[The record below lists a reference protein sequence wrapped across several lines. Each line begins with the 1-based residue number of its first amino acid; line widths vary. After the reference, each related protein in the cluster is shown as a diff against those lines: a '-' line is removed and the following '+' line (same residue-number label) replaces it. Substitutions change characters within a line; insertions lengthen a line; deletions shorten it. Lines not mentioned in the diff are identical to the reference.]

1 MTAPAPALDGE
12 AAACLAGLDAAL
24 AGGAPPTLARVS
36 PAALD
41 LALRAFAKRHGAAA
55 LPLLERLADAAPDKE
70 HRRAARRAL
79 YRLDQSG
86 VRPVGRAAAP
96 PARPVVTRE
105 AEHPVRAWLSGI
117 DGSGS
122 RAAWIL
128 FEGGLG
134 GGLRLCSLILND
146 EAGIMDAAGG
156 PIARKRLEAELRG
169 LRESQKLPWVEV
181 DGRRACALV
190 ADTLALH
197 EHLGTV
203 PPPEFARW
211 RKLFGE
217 AQPKAS
223 RANTIEKLPVA
234 TPSTAAPALAPD
246 PLSGEAQPQAS
257 RANIKE
263 KFPVASPP
271 TADPKMVPP
280 FPSEPPEA
288 SLLYPLG
295 SPSAAPRPSL
305 LDLPELQGWFIDPA
319 RVQHEAL
326 ALLQVRESRLV
337 VSDQIK
343 AEREASIV
351 DGVVEA
357 QLPDAARRRWA
368 GRLREMAEI
377 FRMTGRREPAALA
390 EETAAALAD
399 PERPATSIPFART
412 LAARG
417 IEMASDVALGRTRL
431 ADVSRAPTR
440 RPRP

>member
-1 MTAPAPALDGE
+1 MTAPAPRDE
-12 AAACLAGLDAAL
+12 AAACLAALETAL
-24 AGGAPPTLARVS
+24 AGGGDLPALAHVS
-36 PAALD
+36 PTALD
-41 LALRAFAKRHGAAA
+41 EALRALAKRHGGAA
-55 LPLLERLADAAPDKE
+55 LPLLERLVEATPDKA
-70 HRRAARRAL
+70 HRREVRRAL

-86 VRPVGRAAAP
+86 LRPPRAAAAA
-96 PARPVVTRE
+96 PARPVVTRT

-181 DGRRACALV
+181 EGRRACALV
-190 ADTLALH
+190 ADALALH

-211 RKLFGE
+211 RKLMGE
-217 AQPKAS
+217 VQPKAS
-223 RANTIEKLPVA
+223 RADTREKLPA
-234 TPSTAAPALAPD
+234 DTPLTAASALAPD
-246 PLSGEAQPQAS
+246 
-257 RANIKE
+257 
-263 KFPVASPP
+263 
-271 TADPKMVPP
+271 T
-280 FPSEPPEA
+280 
-288 SLLYPLG
+288 SLLDR
-295 SPSAAPRPSL
+295 SATL
-305 LDLPELQGWFIDPA
+305 LDLPELMGWFIDPA

-368 GRLREMAEI
+368 ARLREMAEI
-377 FRMTGRREPAALA
+377 FRMTGRLEPAAMA
-390 EETAAALAD
+390 EQTAAALAD
-399 PERPATSIPFART
+399 PGRPATAIPFARA

-417 IEMASDVALGRTRL
+417 IEMASEVALGRTRF
-431 ADVSRAPTR
+431 ADVSRAPAR
-440 RPRP
+440 RARS

>member
-1 MTAPAPALDGE
+1 MTASAPNHE
-12 AAACLAGLDAAL
+12 ADACLAALEAAL
-24 AGGAPPTLARVS
+24 GSGDLPALARVS

-41 LALRAFAKRHGAAA
+41 RALRALAKQRGAAA
-55 LPLLERLADAAPDKE
+55 LPLLERLAGAAPDKE
-70 HRRAARRAL
+70 QRRAARRAL
-79 YRLDQSG
+79 YRLEQSG
-86 VRPVGRAAAP
+86 VRPAGAATRA

-105 AEHPVRAWLSGI
+105 AEQPVRAWLSGI

-190 ADTLALH
+190 ADALALH
-197 EHLGTV
+197 ERLGTV

-211 RKLFGE
+211 RKLIGE
-217 AQPKAS
+217 VQPKA
-223 RANTIEKLPVA
+223 TQ
-234 TPSTAAPALAPD
+234 
-246 PLSGEAQPQAS
+246 GEVQPQAS
-257 RANIKE
+257 RADTRE
-263 KFPVASPP
+263 KLTVDNTPAPADLLERSP
-271 TADPKMVPP
+271 T
-280 FPSEPPEA
+280 
-288 SLLYPLG
+288 LLE
-295 SPSAAPRPSL
+295 
-305 LDLPELQGWFIDPA
+305 LPELMGWFVDPA

-326 ALLQVRESRLV
+326 ALLQARESRLV

-343 AEREASIV
+343 AERETAIV

-357 QLPDAARRRWA
+357 QFPPAARQRWA
-368 GRLREMAEI
+368 GRLREMADI
-377 FRMTGRREPAALA
+377 FRLTGRAEPAAMA
-390 EETAAALAD
+390 TQAAAALAD
-399 PERPATSIPFART
+399 VGRPATAIPFVRA

-417 IEMASDVALGRTRL
+417 LEMAAEVALGRARP
-431 ADVSRAPTR
+431 DEVSRAPAR
-440 RPRP
+440 RARS

>member
-1 MTAPAPALDGE
+1 MTPPAPRDE
-12 AAACLAGLDAAL
+12 VAACLAALEAAL
-24 AGGAPPTLARVS
+24 AGGDSPALARVS

-41 LALRAFAKRHGAAA
+41 DALRALVKRHGAAS
-55 LPLLERLADAAPDKE
+55 LPLLERLADAAPDKD
-70 HRRAARRAL
+70 HRRAVRRAL
-79 YRLDQSG
+79 YRLEQSG
-86 VRPVGRAAAP
+86 LRPPRTAATV
-96 PARPVVTRE
+96 PARPVVTRA

-190 ADTLALH
+190 ADALALH
-197 EHLGTV
+197 ARLATV

-211 RKLFGE
+211 RRSFAAAPQLPGDLRPKLE
-217 AQPKAS
+217 ETLPADMPS
-223 RANTIEKLPVA
+223 RAAA
-234 TPSTAAPALAPD
+234 T
-246 PLSGEAQPQAS
+246 E
-257 RANIKE
+257 N
-263 KFPVASPP
+263 
-271 TADPKMVPP
+271 
-280 FPSEPPEA
+280 
-288 SLLYPLG
+288 LLDR
-295 SPSAAPRPSL
+295 SATL
-305 LDLPELQGWFIDPA
+305 LDLAELMGWFIDPA

-351 DGVVEA
+351 DGVIEA

-368 GRLREMAEI
+368 ARLREMAEI
-377 FRMTGRREPAALA
+377 FRMTGRLEPAAMA
-390 EETAAALAD
+390 EQTAAALAD
-399 PERPATSIPFART
+399 PARPATTIPFARA

-417 IEMASDVALGRTRL
+417 IEMASEVALGRTRL
-431 ADVSRAPTR
+431 ADVTRTPARRAR
-440 RPRP
+440 S

>member
-1 MTAPAPALDGE
+1 MTAPAPNHEGE
-12 AAACLAGLDAAL
+12 ACLAALEAAL
-24 AGGAPPTLARVS
+24 GGGDLPALARVS

-41 LALRAFAKRHGAAA
+41 RALRALAKQRGAAA
-55 LPLLERLADAAPDKE
+55 LPLLERLASAAPDKE
-70 HRRAARRAL
+70 QRRAARRAL

-86 VRPVGRAAAP
+86 VRSAPAATRA
-96 PARPVVTRE
+96 PARPVVIRE
-105 AEHPVRAWLSGI
+105 AEQPVRAWLSGI

-181 DGRRACALV
+181 DGRRACVLV
-190 ADTLALH
+190 ADALALH
-197 EHLGTV
+197 ERLGTV

-211 RKLFGE
+211 KRLF
-217 AQPKAS
+217 AVKS
-223 RANTIEKLPVA
+223 LP
-234 TPSTAAPALAPD
+234 PGP
-246 PLSGEAQPQAS
+246 GGQ
-257 RANIKE
+257 
-263 KFPVASPP
+263 
-271 TADPKMVPP
+271 
-280 FPSEPPEA
+280 PEA

-295 SPSAAPRPSL
+295 SPSAAPRQATAHLDRSASL
-305 LDLPELQGWFIDPA
+305 LDLPELMGWFVDPA

-326 ALLQVRESRLV
+326 ALLQARESRFV

-343 AEREASIV
+343 AERETAIV

-357 QLPDAARRRWA
+357 QFPPAARQRWA
-368 GRLREMAEI
+368 GRLREMADI
-377 FRMTGRREPAALA
+377 FRLTGRAEPAAMA
-390 EETAAALAD
+390 TQAAAALAD
-399 PERPATSIPFART
+399 LERPATAIPFIRA

-417 IEMASDVALGRTRL
+417 LEMAAEVALGRARL
-431 ADVSRAPTR
+431 DDVSRAPAR
-440 RPRP
+440 RARS

>member
-1 MTAPAPALDGE
+1 MTAPAPRDE
-12 AAACLAGLDAAL
+12 AAACLAALETAL
-24 AGGAPPTLARVS
+24 AGGGDLPALAHVS
-36 PAALD
+36 PTALD
-41 LALRAFAKRHGAAA
+41 EALRALGKRHGGAA
-55 LPLLERLADAAPDKE
+55 LPLLERLVDAAPDKA
-70 HRRAARRAL
+70 HRREVRRAL

-86 VRPVGRAAAP
+86 LRPPRAAAAA
-96 PARPVVTRE
+96 PARPVVTRT

-181 DGRRACALV
+181 EGRRACALV
-190 ADTLALH
+190 ADALALH

-211 RKLFGE
+211 RRLFAAPPQLQGDLRPKLGE

-223 RANTIEKLPVA
+223 RTDTKEKLPADLPSPTTPTVDTATSVA
-234 TPSTAAPALAPD
+234 D
-246 PLSGEAQPQAS
+246 
-257 RANIKE
+257 
-263 KFPVASPP
+263 
-271 TADPKMVPP
+271 
-280 FPSEPPEA
+280 
-288 SLLYPLG
+288 
-295 SPSAAPRPSL
+295 SATL
-305 LDLPELQGWFIDPA
+305 LDLPELMGWFIDPA

-368 GRLREMAEI
+368 ARLREMAEI
-377 FRMTGRREPAALA
+377 FRMTGRLEPAAMA
-390 EETAAALAD
+390 EQTAAALAD
-399 PERPATSIPFART
+399 PGRPATAIPFARA

-417 IEMASDVALGRTRL
+417 IEMASEVALGRTRL
-431 ADVSRAPTR
+431 ADVSRAPAR
-440 RPRP
+440 RARS

>member
-1 MTAPAPALDGE
+1 MTPSAPGDE
-12 AAACLAGLDAAL
+12 AAACLAALEAAL
-24 AGGAPPTLARVS
+24 AGRGELPALAPVS

-41 LALRAFAKRHGAAA
+41 EALRALAKRHGAAA
-55 LPLLERLADAAPDKE
+55 LPLLERLAGAAPDKA
-70 HRRAARRAL
+70 HRREVRRAL

-86 VRPVGRAAAP
+86 LRPPRAAAP
-96 PARPVVTRE
+96 APARPVVTRA
-105 AEHPVRAWLSGI
+105 AEQPVRAWLSGI

-169 LRESQKLPWVEV
+169 LREGQKLPWVEV

-190 ADTLALH
+190 ADALALH
-197 EHLGTV
+197 ERLGTV

-211 RKLFGE
+211 RKLMGE
-217 AQPKAS
+217 VQPKAS
-223 RANTIEKLPVA
+223 RANTPEKLPA
-234 TPSTAAPALAPD
+234 DTPPTAAPALAPD
-246 PLSGEAQPQAS
+246 TSVLEH
-257 RANIKE
+257 
-263 KFPVASPP
+263 
-271 TADPKMVPP
+271 
-280 FPSEPPEA
+280 
-288 SLLYPLG
+288 
-295 SPSAAPRPSL
+295 SATL
-305 LDLPELQGWFIDPA
+305 LDLPELMGWFIDPT

-368 GRLREMAEI
+368 ARLREMAEI
-377 FRMTGRREPAALA
+377 FRMTGRVDQAAMA
-390 EETAAALAD
+390 EQTGTALAD
-399 PERPATSIPFART
+399 TARPATSIPFARA

-417 IEMASDVALGRTRL
+417 IEMASEVALGRTRL
-431 ADVSRAPTR
+431 ADVSRAPAR
-440 RPRP
+440 RARS

>member
-1 MTAPAPALDGE
+1 MTAAPPSDA
-12 AAACLAGLDAAL
+12 AAACLAVLEAAL
-24 AGGAPPTLARVS
+24 GDATPPALPAGRADD
-36 PAALD
+36 LD
-41 LALRAFAKRHGAAA
+41 EALRALARRHGAAA
-55 LPLLERLADAAPDKE
+55 VPLLERLAEAAPDKE
-70 HRRAARRAL
+70 HRRAVRRAL
-79 YRLDQSG
+79 YRLEQSG
-86 VRPVGRAAAP
+86 QRPARAPAAT
-96 PARPVVTRE
+96 PARPVVARE

-190 ADTLALH
+190 ADALALH
-197 EHLGTV
+197 ERLGTV

-211 RKLFGE
+211 RKIFAAAPQLQADLRPKLGE

-223 RANTIEKLPVA
+223 RTDTKEKLPADMPLPAAETFLTDSA
-234 TPSTAAPALAPD
+234 T
-246 PLSGEAQPQAS
+246 
-257 RANIKE
+257 
-263 KFPVASPP
+263 
-271 TADPKMVPP
+271 
-280 FPSEPPEA
+280 
-288 SLLYPLG
+288 
-295 SPSAAPRPSL
+295 L
-305 LDLPELQGWFIDPA
+305 LDLPELMGWFIDPV

-337 VSDQIK
+337 VSDQVK

-368 GRLREMAEI
+368 ARLREMAEI
-377 FRMTGRREPAALA
+377 FRMTGRLEPAALA
-390 EETAAALAD
+390 EQTAAALAD
-399 PERPATSIPFART
+399 VGRPATAIPFARA

-417 IEMASDVALGRTRL
+417 IEMASEVALGRTRL
-431 ADVSRAPTR
+431 ADVSRAPAR
-440 RPRP
+440 RARS

>member
-1 MTAPAPALDGE
+1 MTAPATRDE
-12 AAACLAGLDAAL
+12 AAACLAALEAAL
-24 AGGAPPTLARVS
+24 AGGGPPALARVS

-41 LALRAFAKRHGAAA
+41 DALRALAKRHGAAS
-55 LPLLERLADAAPDKE
+55 LPLLERLADAASDKA
-70 HRRAARRAL
+70 HRRAVRRAL
-79 YRLDQSG
+79 YRLEQAG
-86 VRPVGRAAAP
+86 LRPPRAAAAA
-96 PARPVVTRE
+96 PARPVVTRA

-156 PIARKRLEAELRG
+156 PIARKRLGAELRG

-190 ADTLALH
+190 ADALALH
-197 EHLGTV
+197 ERLGTV

-211 RKLFGE
+211 RRLF
-217 AQPKAS
+217 A
-223 RANTIEKLPVA
+223 
-234 TPSTAAPALAPD
+234 AAPQLQGDLRPK
-246 PLSGEAQPQAS
+246 LGEAQPQAS
-257 RANIKE
+257 RTDTKMKLPADM
-263 KFPVASPP
+263 PSPDAE
-271 TADPKMVPP
+271 T
-280 FPSEPPEA
+280 E
-288 SLLYPLG
+288 SLLDR
-295 SPSAAPRPSL
+295 SATL
-305 LDLPELQGWFIDPA
+305 LDLPELMGWFIDPG

-337 VSDQIK
+337 ISDHIK

-357 QLPDAARRRWA
+357 QLADGARRRWA
-368 GRLREMAEI
+368 ARLREMAEI
-377 FRMTGRREPAALA
+377 FRMTGRLEPAAMA
-390 EETAAALAD
+390 EQTAAALAD
-399 PERPATSIPFART
+399 IGRPATSVPFARA

-417 IEMASDVALGRTRL
+417 IEMASEVALGRTRL
-431 ADVSRAPTR
+431 ADVSRAPAR
-440 RPRP
+440 RARS

>member
-1 MTAPAPALDGE
+1 MTVPAPRE
-12 AAACLAGLDAAL
+12 ETAACLAALEAAL
-24 AGGAPPTLARVS
+24 AGGDPPALARVS
-36 PAALD
+36 PPALD
-41 LALRAFAKRHGAAA
+41 DALRALAKRHGAAS
-55 LPLLERLADAAPDKE
+55 LPLLERLAGAAPDKD
-70 HRRAARRAL
+70 HRRAVRRAL
-79 YRLDQSG
+79 YRLEQSG
-86 VRPVGRAAAP
+86 LRPPRAAAAT
-96 PARPVVTRE
+96 PARPVVTRA

-169 LRESQKLPWVEV
+169 LRERQKLPWVEV

-190 ADTLALH
+190 ADALALH
-197 EHLGTV
+197 ERLGTV

-211 RKLFGE
+211 RKIFAAAPQLQADLRPKLGE

-223 RANTIEKLPVA
+223 RTDTKEKLPADMPLPAAETFLTDSA
-234 TPSTAAPALAPD
+234 T
-246 PLSGEAQPQAS
+246 
-257 RANIKE
+257 
-263 KFPVASPP
+263 
-271 TADPKMVPP
+271 
-280 FPSEPPEA
+280 
-288 SLLYPLG
+288 
-295 SPSAAPRPSL
+295 L
-305 LDLPELQGWFIDPA
+305 LDLPELMGWFIDPV

-337 VSDQIK
+337 VSDQVK

-368 GRLREMAEI
+368 ARLREMAEI
-377 FRMTGRREPAALA
+377 FRMTGRLETAALA
-390 EETAAALAD
+390 EQTAAALAD
-399 PERPATSIPFART
+399 VGRPATAIPFARA

-417 IEMASDVALGRTRL
+417 IEMASEVALGRTRL
-431 ADVSRAPTR
+431 ADVSRAPAR
-440 RPRP
+440 RPRS

>member
-1 MTAPAPALDGE
+1 MTAHATRDE
-12 AAACLAGLDAAL
+12 AAACLAALEAAL
-24 AGGAPPTLARVS
+24 AGGGPPALARVS

-41 LALRAFAKRHGAAA
+41 DALRALAKRHGAAS
-55 LPLLERLADAAPDKE
+55 LPLLERLADAASDKA
-70 HRRAARRAL
+70 HRRAVRRAL
-79 YRLDQSG
+79 YRLEQAG
-86 VRPVGRAAAP
+86 LRPPRAAAAA
-96 PARPVVTRE
+96 PARPVVTRA

-156 PIARKRLEAELRG
+156 PIARKRLGAELRG

-190 ADTLALH
+190 ADALALH
-197 EHLGTV
+197 ERLGTV

-211 RKLFGE
+211 RRLF
-217 AQPKAS
+217 A
-223 RANTIEKLPVA
+223 
-234 TPSTAAPALAPD
+234 AAPQLQGDLRPK
-246 PLSGEAQPQAS
+246 LGEAQPQAS
-257 RANIKE
+257 RTDTKMKLPADM
-263 KFPVASPP
+263 PSPDAE
-271 TADPKMVPP
+271 T
-280 FPSEPPEA
+280 E
-288 SLLYPLG
+288 SLLDR
-295 SPSAAPRPSL
+295 SATL
-305 LDLPELQGWFIDPA
+305 LDLPELMGWFIDPG

-337 VSDQIK
+337 ISDHIK

-357 QLPDAARRRWA
+357 QLADGARRRWA
-368 GRLREMAEI
+368 ARLREMAEI
-377 FRMTGRREPAALA
+377 FRMTGRLEPAAMA
-390 EETAAALAD
+390 EQTAAALAD
-399 PERPATSIPFART
+399 IGRPATSVPFARA

-417 IEMASDVALGRTRL
+417 IEVASEVALGRTRL
-431 ADVSRAPTR
+431 ADVSRAPAR
-440 RPRP
+440 RARS